1 MCVCMNRSEYRF
13 RPVYIRL
20 RYREVP
26 LQEAQYVFVDAVQNG
41 FDFVSVERLKEIPNC
56 MVRIRAV
63 VDLRV
68 FA

>member
-1 MCVCMNRSEYRF
+1 
-13 RPVYIRL
+13 VYIRL